1 MFTVWLLMDFQT
13 SILLVISL
21 LVRIGFF
28 LYGIYQDN
36 HFTVKYT
43 DIDYFVFHD
52 AAGYVF
58 QGLSPYRR
66 DTYRYTPMLS
76 WLLLPNHHFEWVH
89 FGKMLFVIFDLLTG
103 VMILRI
109 LSRLGCEKRKR
120 LIAGALWL
128 LNPIVITISTRGNA
142 ESVLCFLVML
152 SLYYLQNEQYFKA
165 GLVYGLS
172 IHFKIYPII
181 YCLPFSIYI
190 YKSKS
195 RWLKKLIA
203 FGVTTLMTLL
213 VVTYAMYKLYGAEF
227 LEHAYYYHLYRI
239 DHRHNFSMWNVLLY
253 FNSAD
258 IASTLPFDLAK
269 FAFLPQMTVTLG
281 LSYLLFQK
289 ASFQDLLNV
298 LFLQTFAFVMYNK
311 VCTSQYFIWYL
322 IFLPFYLANTM
333 IGTKRG
339 IYMLLV
345 WITTQ
350 AFWLYQ
356 GYRLEFVGLNVF
368 YPGVFYASIG
378 FFLGNLWLLGSFIDD
393 TKRKQYVPVQK
404 KKL

>member
-1 MFTVWLLMDFQT
+1 MDFQT

-76 WLLLPNHHFEWVH
+76 WLLLPNHHLEWVH

-109 LSRLGCEKRKR
+109 LSRLCCEKRKR

-142 ESVLCFLVML
+142 ESVLCFLVIL

-195 RWLKKLIA
+195 HWLKKLIA

-281 LSYLLFQK
+281 LSYHLFQK

-339 IYMLLV
+339 ICMLLV

-350 AFWLYQ
+350 AFWLCQ

-368 YPGVFYASIG
+368 YPGIFCASIG
-378 FFLGNLWLLGSFIDD
+378 FFLGNLWLLGNFIDD
-393 TKRKQYVPVQK
+393 TKRKQYVSVQK
-404 KKL
+404 KEL